1 MKVVHPT
8 GVRIATLSGA
18 IINLPANEVREV
30 PDFLGTLALGHGAQ
44 LVYDSTQPE
53 DLIVADTI
61 KTEHLNVEI
70 KHEVVKAVVPTDH
83 EKLVK
88 IMQDMIVRG
97 DTTEFRN
104 DGQPKNAILNRL
116 FGKVVTEE
124 LRTAAWSEATK
135 VL

>member
-18 IINLPANEVREV
+18 IINLAANEVREL
-30 PDFLGTLALGHGAQ
+30 PDYLATLALGHGAQ
-44 LVYDSTQPE
+44 PVHE
-53 DLIVADTI
+53 DHEPVAVADTA
-61 KTEHLNVEI
+61 KAEHLNIEVP
-70 KHEVVKAVVPTDH
+70 HEVVKAAVPTDH
-83 EKLVK
+83 EKLTK
-88 IMQDMIVRG
+88 IMKEMIIRG

-116 FGKVVTEE
+116 FGKAVTEE
-124 LRTAAWSEATK
+124 MRTAAWAEATK